1 MESLSD
7 NKRLAKNTLMLY
19 VRTFITMIIGFFTS
33 RMILNALGIENY
45 GISNVVGGFIAMFSV
60 VQATLTNS
68 TTRFM
73 TFELG
78 KGKEANPR
86 KIFGI
91 VMTIHIGL
99 AAFMVLLLETIGLYF
114 LNHGLNIP
122 PARMWAAN
130 LVFHFSIFSM
140 FVSIINSPYI
150 GLIIAHEKM
159 SAFAYLSMLDV
170 TNKLLI
176 VYLLYITPFD
186 RLVTHSAFYLCTNL
200 IITILYQ
207 AYSRRKF
214 AEAKYS
220 FVKDKKS
227 YTEIFKFAGYNFVG
241 GIASMLSTHGTN
253 ILVNLFFGVTL
264 NAAIGIAN
272 QVRGLATKF
281 VGDFVT
287 ALKPQITKEYASGN
301 IDQSMKLAF
310 RGSKFSFYLTLLLA
324 IPIVIRTPYILKF
337 WLKIYPAEAVGF
349 SRLIIALTMLVLLSD
364 TLVTEMLAS
373 GRVRA
378 FNLWVGGLRLLI
390 LPLEYIALSMFH
402 IPYLVVIVQIF
413 MEVVSLLVRL
423 RCLENVTGKNH
434 IIPFMKYVAAP
445 ISLVTAISVALG
457 IVFNSYIPNNF
468 LGLCLFSALTMM
480 TCLTSI
486 YFLGIT
492 VNERTTI
499 RRAGINKLK
508 KIGILRTSL

>member
-19 VRTFITMIIGFFTS
+19 VRTFIMMIIGFFTS
-33 RMILNALGIENY
+33 RLILNALGIENY
-45 GISNVVGGFIAMFSV
+45 GINNVVAGFIAMFSV
-60 VQATLTNS
+60 VQTTLTNS

-78 KGKEANPR
+78 KGEDANPK

-99 AAFMVLLLETIGLYF
+99 AIFMVVLLETVGLYF

-122 PARMWAAN
+122 PSRMWAAN
-130 LVFHFSIFSM
+130 WVFHFAIISM
-140 FVSIINSPYI
+140 FIGIINSPYT

-159 SAFAYLSMLDV
+159 SAFAYLSLLDV
-170 TNKLLI
+170 TIKLLI

-186 RLVTHSAFYLCTNL
+186 RLVTYSAFYLCTNL
-200 IITILYQ
+200 IIITIYHT
-207 AYSRRKF
+207 YSRRKF
-214 AEAKYS
+214 PEARYS
-220 FVKDKKS
+220 FVKDKES
-227 YTEIFKFAGYNFVG
+227 YVEIFKFAGYNFAG

-253 ILVNLFFGVTL
+253 ILVNIFFGVTL

-272 QVRGLATKF
+272 QVQGLATKF
-281 VGDFVT
+281 VGDFIT
-287 ALKPQITKEYASGN
+287 ALKPQITKEYAAGN
-301 IDQSMKLAF
+301 IDRSMKLAF
-310 RGSKFSFYLTLLLA
+310 RGSKFSFYLTLLIA
-324 IPIVIRTPYILKF
+324 IPIVIRTPYILTF
-337 WLKIYPAEAVGF
+337 WLKIYPPEAVIF
-349 SRLIIALTMLVLLSD
+349 SRLIIVLTMLVLLSD

-373 GRVRA
+373 GHVKA

-390 LPLEYIALSMFH
+390 LPIEYIVLSLFH
-402 IPYLVVIVQIF
+402 IPYLVVVVQIF

-434 IIPFMKYVAAP
+434 IIPFMRYVAVP
-445 ISLVTAISVALG
+445 ITIVTVISVSFGLTL
-457 IVFNSYIPNNF
+457 NSQIPDNF
-468 LGLCLFSALTMM
+468 IGLCLFCALTM
-480 TCLTSI
+480 TVCVASI

-492 VNERTTI
+492 VNERNTI
-499 RRAGINKLK
+499 RSAFMNKMRKVGIM
-508 KIGILRTSL
+508 RTK